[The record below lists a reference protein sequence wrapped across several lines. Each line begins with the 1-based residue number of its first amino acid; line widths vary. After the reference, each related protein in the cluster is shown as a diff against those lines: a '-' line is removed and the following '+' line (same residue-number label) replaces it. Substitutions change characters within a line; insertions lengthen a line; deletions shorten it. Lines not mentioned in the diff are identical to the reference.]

1 MNEVTSFP
9 ANKLVRG
16 QSPSVAM
23 HLPIPFIRAH
33 ERKFRGGKRAGY
45 GEEIGH
51 GERDDEW

>member
-1 MNEVTSFP
+1 MTSFP

-23 HLPIPFIRAH
+23 HLPIPFERTR
-33 ERKFRGGKRAGY
+33 RKFRGGKSWLW
-45 GEEIGH
+45 EEIGH